1 MNPVG
6 GLSIREIPLRTI
18 VNEKAYEGLVLPE
31 TLLLDFL
38 RDELGLR
45 GAKRAC
51 DMEVCGTCTVLVD
64 GMAVSACTMLAA
76 DIEGKKVETI
86 EGLAENGKLHPLQQA
101 FVDCFALQCGF
112 CTSGLIMAALALLR
126 ETHNPDEETIRQQL
140 NGNICR
146 CTGYRRI
153 IEAVRKAAEEMNGG

>member
-1 MNPVG
+1 MSPIG

-18 VNEKAYEGLVLPE
+18 VNEKAYERMILPE
-31 TLLLDFL
+31 TFLLDFL

-45 GAKRAC
+45 GAKRSC

-126 ETHNPDEETIRQQL
+126 ETHNPDEETIRREL

-153 IEAVRKAAEEMNGG
+153 IEAVRKAAVEMNGG

>member
-1 MNPVG
+1 MSPIG
-6 GLSIREIPLRTI
+6 GQSTREIPLRTM
-18 VNEKAYEGLVLPE
+18 VNEKSYEGMVLPE

-38 RDELGLR
+38 RDELGFR

-51 DMEVCGTCTVLVD
+51 DMEVCGACTVLVD

-101 FVDCFALQCGF
+101 FVDCLAFQCGF

-126 ETHNPDEETIRQQL
+126 ETHNPDEETIRRQL

-153 IEAVRKAAEEMNGG
+153 IEAIRKAAVEMNGG

>member
-1 MNPVG
+1 MSPVG
-6 GLSIREIPLRTI
+6 GLSIRGIPLRTM
-18 VNEKAYEGLVLPE
+18 VNEKSYEGMVLPE

-76 DIEGKKVETI
+76 DIEGKKVETV

-126 ETHNPDEETIRQQL
+126 ETHNPDEETIRREL

-153 IEAVRKAAEEMNGG
+153 IEAVRKAAVEMSGG

>member
-1 MNPVG
+1 MSPNG
-6 GLSIREIPLRTI
+6 GPSTREIPLRTI
-18 VNEKAYEGLVLPE
+18 VNEKTYEGMVLPE

-45 GAKRAC
+45 GAKRSC

-76 DIEGKKVETI
+76 DVEGKKVETI
-86 EGLAENGKLHPLQQA
+86 EGLAENGKLHPLQEA

-126 ETHNPDEETIRQQL
+126 ETNNPDEVTIRQQL

-146 CTGYRRI
+146 CTGYRRV
-153 IEAVRKAAEEMNGG
+153 IEAVRKAAVEMNGG

>member
-1 MNPVG
+1 MSPIGVPP
-6 GLSIREIPLRTI
+6 IREIPLRTI
-18 VNEKAYEGLVLPE
+18 VNGKAYERMILPE

-45 GAKRAC
+45 GAKRSC
-51 DMEVCGTCTVLVD
+51 DMEVCGACAVLVD

-76 DIEGKKVETI
+76 DIESKKVETI

-126 ETHNPDEETIRQQL
+126 ETHNPDEETIRRQL

-153 IEAVRKAAEEMNGG
+153 IEAVRKAAVEMNGG

>member
-1 MNPVG
+1 MSPVSD
-6 GLSIREIPLRTI
+6 LSIREIPLRMM
-18 VNEKAYEGLVLPE
+18 VNEKSYEGMVLPE

-51 DMEVCGTCTVLVD
+51 DMEVCGACTVLVD
-64 GMAVSACTMLAA
+64 GMAVSACTMLTA
-76 DIEGKKVETI
+76 DVDGKKVETI

-112 CTSGLIMAALALLR
+112 CTPGLIMAALALLR
-126 ETHNPDEETIRQQL
+126 DTHNPDEETIRRKL

-153 IEAVRKAAEEMNGG
+153 IEAVRKAAVEINGG

>member
-1 MNPVG
+1 MSPVG
-6 GLSIREIPLRTI
+6 GSSLREIPLRTI
-18 VNEKAYEGLVLPE
+18 VNEKAYEGMVLPE

-45 GAKRAC
+45 GAKRSC
-51 DMEVCGTCTVLVD
+51 DMEVCGACTVLVD

-76 DIEGKKVETI
+76 DIEGKRVETV
-86 EGLAENGKLHPLQQA
+86 EGLAEKGKLHPLQQA
-101 FVDCFALQCGF
+101 FVDCFAFQCGF

-126 ETHNPDEETIRQQL
+126 ETHNPDEETIRRHL

-153 IEAVRKAAEEMNGG
+153 IEAVRKAGVEMNGG